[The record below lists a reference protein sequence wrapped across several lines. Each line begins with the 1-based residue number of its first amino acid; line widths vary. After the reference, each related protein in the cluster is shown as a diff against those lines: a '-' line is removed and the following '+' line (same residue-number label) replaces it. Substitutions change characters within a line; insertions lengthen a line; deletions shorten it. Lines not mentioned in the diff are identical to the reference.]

1 MGQFGLRAQKY
12 TQRVPLG
19 KRAAE
24 PMKRVRLKRFTRP
37 RRANMDEGHKNKASE
52 SRIKKG
58 PVGTGPYQ
66 NHRNRVER
74 RFLISV

>member
-1 MGQFGLRAQKY
+1 MGQFWLRAQKY

-19 KRAAE
+19 KRVAE
-24 PMKRVRLKRFTRP
+24 PMKRVRLKRLTGSLGSKI
-37 RRANMDEGHKNKASE
+37 AVQHENKASE
-52 SRIKKG
+52 SRMKKG